1 MRVIIGIKRYTNVLF
16 TSLRSTASEYRLTI
30 IITLMMIYSFQ
41 SRWVAILLNPIITV
55 PTETVHQSKAGVL

>member
-16 TSLRSTASEYRLTI
+16 TSLRSTASEYTI

-55 PTETVHQSKAGVL
+55 PTETVHQSTAGVL